1 MLVRYSLLIDIL
13 EPAQNLSLITQRNNL
28 SIIDV
33 VDAVEITKT
42 KYPQLLKKLDEEE
55 NFIFTAFPT
64 FKKIVKNIEEDENES
79 GGSRYQGEKIKPYTQ
94 EKCIYLIMLLI
105 SLKILLNV
113 LRNATQMYITKII
126 RRQLKTRSTFFLMRV
141 ILCCLVSAVF

>member
-13 EPAQNLSLITQRNNL
+13 EPAQNVSLITQRNNL

-42 KYPQLLKKLDEEE
+42 KYPRLLKKLDEEE

-64 FKKIVKNIEEDENES
+64 FKKIVKNIKEDENES
-79 GGSRYQGEKIKPYTQ
+79 GGIK
-94 EKCIYLIMLLI
+94 
-105 SLKILLNV
+105 
-113 LRNATQMYITKII
+113 
-126 RRQLKTRSTFFLMRV
+126 
-141 ILCCLVSAVF
+141 VSG